1 TKPMVYARAGIP
13 LYWVIDLDNRRA
25 VVHTSPG
32 PDGYGRVEMCG
43 PDGELT
49 APHLGL
55 PPLHLGE
62 LLAAAGV

>member
-1 TKPMVYARAGIP
+1 
-13 LYWVIDLDNRRA
+13 
-25 VVHTSPG
+25 
-32 PDGYGRVEMCG
+32 MCG

-55 PPLHLGE
+55 PPLQLGE